1 MEYDD
6 ASWHYG
12 GDFPMDL
19 PNESG
24 ATHTGMFVAWALLS
38 GLAGAIYLEDFP
50 DTIQRLKAPSVT
62 PGQFFL
68 EVGRGVAANNFG
80 WNILWGAFE

>member
-1 MEYDD
+1 
-6 ASWHYG
+6 
-12 GDFPMDL
+12 MDL
-19 PNESG
+19 PNEAG
-24 ATHTGMFVAWALLS
+24 ATHTGTFVACGLAS

-68 EVGRGVAANNFG
+68 EGGRGVAANNFG
-80 WNILWGAFE
+80 WHILWGACE